1 MRRSLAPFFLVV
13 LLVGLS
19 LPAAAFADS
28 FAAGVLSFDPATS
41 SLTGPGQFDIQ
52 NLTGSASAAPDF
64 PIATSLTF
72 TITSVVLDFS
82 NSTSTT
88 LTASDFNS
96 DGFGGFT
103 GLGSFNTTGIGP
115 FVTEAILTGTVSPSS
130 ASITGGG
137 TVTLTGITA
146 TLTDLSG
153 TLQLGDAAVIYANTG
168 SVTPTPEP
176 GTLLLLG
183 AGLGVLAILTRRA
196 A

>member
-1 MRRSLAPFFLVV
+1 
-13 LLVGLS
+13 
-19 LPAAAFADS
+19 
-28 FAAGVLSFDPATS
+28 
-41 SLTGPGQFDIQ
+41 
-52 NLTGSASAAPDF
+52 
-64 PIATSLTF
+64 
-72 TITSVVLDFS
+72 
-82 NSTSTT
+82 
-88 LTASDFNS
+88 
-96 DGFGGFT
+96 
-103 GLGSFNTTGIGP
+103 LGSFNTTGIGP